1 MRNLSPDI
9 WEDEWFGMQDETCM
23 LLWIGLLTKV
33 CDDQGRFLDNPSLI
47 KSKLFPLKE
56 TPTAADISNT
66 IAFFTADEK
75 LISYQAEGKHY
86 LQFAN
91 WWKYQASSQWMGAS
105 KYPAPEGWQDCFNY
119 HGNQNTLITSP
130 NWKDRAGGYTKIP
143 TNLPAKIAT
152 KIATNLAYEL
162 PYDVKDDVK
171 DKEEGEEEI
180 KPITTTTTTA
190 TALASFNQN
199 ASHAEAERV
208 LCGASGLPAIPTDA
222 VKYLDTV
229 TGLITEYGL
238 QPVKDAL
245 LKSKIR
251 WCQTPRKTG
260 GGTYSVLNFAWV
272 DWAMALLSGQEQ
284 AEIVQ
289 PERMGIYVAT
299 D

>member
-119 HGNQNTLITSP
+119 HGKGNTLVTST
-130 NWKDRAGGYTKIP
+130 NWKDRAGGYTKIAA
-143 TNLPAKIAT
+143 NLPT
-152 KIATNLAYEL
+152 KIVTNLAPVL

-171 DKEEGEEEI
+171 VKEEEEEEEESEI
-180 KPITTTTTTA
+180 QKQ
-190 TALASFNQN
+190 TALVFTFYENNIEMLTEFN
-199 ASHAEAERV
+199 SER
-208 LCGASGLPAIPTDA
+208 LG
-222 VKYLDTV
+222 
-229 TGLITEYGL
+229 GLIT
-238 QPVKDAL
+238 D
-245 LKSKIR
+245 
-251 WCQTPRKTG
+251 
-260 GGTYSVLNFAWV
+260 YSPAWV
-272 DWAMALLSGQEQ
+272 LEGLKDCIEYNGKSLKYLESILKGWKAHGFRVDTRKKKGFSAPPPAPVIVPDNPVPVPDTSVPIP
-284 AEIVQ
+284 AELRAKMNSLFGR
-289 PERMGIYVAT
+289 PA
-299 D
+299 